1 MKQLRRA
8 LACLLAM
15 LMIVSATACG
25 VVDSALE
32 ESMANL
38 VQGNLDCIYL
48 GKVTKDY
55 AESVD
60 STVEECLADYE
71 AGLEVEAQYFANYF
85 DIEYYTDDIKAKLI
99 DLYREIY
106 SYSNFTVGAASR
118 LDDSTIVVKVDVK
131 PIDIFAQLTDQSDV
145 LLADFYNKYTQD
157 VVDAMS
163 DAEYQAYD
171 KEWAETLINAC
182 KKLLPN
188 VGYEESVSLAMQVVL
203 EDDAWVFADESMG
216 DIDNEIIYYP

>member
-1 MKQLRRA
+1 MKQLRRI
-8 LACLLAM
+8 LVCLLVA
-15 LMIVSATACG
+15 LVIASTTACSI
-25 VVDSALE
+25 VDSALE
-32 ESMANL
+32 DSMANL

-55 AESVD
+55 AESVN
-60 STVEECLADYE
+60 STVDECLADYKT
-71 AGLEVEAQYFANYF
+71 GLEMEAEYFANYF
-85 DIEYYTDDIKAKLI
+85 DIEYYTDDVKTKLI

-106 SYSNFTVGAASR
+106 SHSSFTVGAASR
-118 LDDSTIVVKVDVK
+118 LDDTIIVVKVDIK

-157 VVDAMS
+157 VVDAMT

-171 KEWAETLINAC
+171 KEWAETLISAC

-188 VGYEESVSLAMQVVL
+188 VGYEESVSLAVQVIL
-203 EDDAWVFADESMG
+203 QDDAWVIADESMG
-216 DIDNEIIYYP
+216 DIDTEIIYYP